1 MSKEKLF
8 YWRGKNRLQRQQ
20 RGIIIAE
27 TAQMAEQILFQRGL
41 QQIKLQRNW
50 QLRHRIN
57 HKEICALLTQLAT
70 LLKATIPLN
79 QSLHLLW
86 QYCENLALYR
96 WLKWIINDIENG
108 YSFSQALSQHQSYFT
123 AQEQQLIKAGE
134 MTGQLVDVCQQI
146 ALQRQQQLRLQ
157 QKMQKILL
165 YPMVVLLLSLSL
177 TLLLLWFIVP
187 QFAQMYGEQAELP
200 LFTQLLLAVSHY
212 LQQYG
217 LISLLLILLLGALAH
232 NVLKSSLW
240 FYHKKMIFLS
250 SIPLLNHL
258 LSLVRTVNFCHA
270 LGLMLQ
276 AGIPIQQALQSF
288 LPLSI
293 NTTSKQIVTQKDPV
307 LVNEVQHILQ
317 SLQQG
322 YCFSESINEGFFPQQ
337 ALKMLQIGE
346 KSGKLVFMLQQITQH
361 YREQIEHKLDLL
373 AQLLEPLLMLIIG
386 SIIAIIMLG
395 MYLPLFNMGNML

>member
-1 MSKEKLF
+1 MPKEKLF
-8 YWRGKNRLQRQQ
+8 YWRGKNRFQQQQ
-20 RGIIIAE
+20 RGVIIAQ
-27 TAQMAEQILFQRGL
+27 TALLAEQMLFQRGL

-86 QYCENLALYR
+86 QHCENLALYA
-96 WLKWIINDIENG
+96 WLKLIITDIENG

-157 QKMQKILL
+157 QKVQKILV
-165 YPMVVLLLSLSL
+165 YPIAVLLISLLL

-187 QFAQMYGEQAELP
+187 QFAQMYDEQTDLP
-200 LFTQLLLAVSHY
+200 MFTQLLLSFSHY
-212 LQQYG
+212 LHQYG
-217 LISLLLILLLGALAH
+217 LMSLLIILILGGVIHKA
-232 NVLKSSLW
+232 LKSSLW
-240 FYHKKMIFLS
+240 FYHQKIKCLGY
-250 SIPLLNHL
+250 IPLFNRL
-258 LSLVRTVNFCHA
+258 LILMRTINFCQA

-276 AGIPIQQALQSF
+276 AGLPIQQALQSF

-293 NTTSKQIVTQKDPV
+293 NKPTKQIPIKADPI
-307 LVNEVQHILQ
+307 LANEAQHILQ

-322 YCFSESINEGFFPQQ
+322 YCFSESINEGFLPQQ

-346 KSGKLVFMLQQITQH
+346 KSGKMVFMLQQVTQY
-361 YREQIEHKLDLL
+361 YREQLEHKLDLL

-386 SIIAIIMLG
+386 SVIAIIMLG
-395 MYLPLFNMGNML
+395 MYLPLFNMGNIL